1 GWIIATFA
9 LVAALARGRAVSD
22 VIWAVFAGA
31 VLLAA
36 TALILLPVGLRLWR
50 DLGAERSA
58 RAREAER
65 ADIAAHLHDSV
76 LQTLALIRMKSADPD
91 AVTTLARAQ
100 ERELRTWLY
109 SDRSFEHSSLSEA
122 VKELGVEI
130 EENSNISI
138 EIVVVG
144 DVEFYEGNSSVTQAI
159 LGALR
164 EAMVNATRHGEPPVT
179 VFVDISTNQ

>member
-76 LQTLALIRMKSADPD
+76 LQTLALIRARSQDPA
-91 AVTTLARAQ
+91 AVTALARAQ
-100 ERELRTWLY
+100 ERELRQWLY
-109 SDRSFEHSSLSEA
+109 SEPVAAGGSLARSVTEIGARVEESWGVA
-122 VKELGVEI
+122 VEI
-130 EENSNISI
+130 
-138 EIVVVG
+138 VTVG
-144 DVEFYEGNSSVTQAI
+144 DAEPSGDASQA
-159 LGALR
+159 LLAATR
-164 EAMVNATRHGEPPVT
+164 EALTNAARHAGSDVRLFAEFTP
-179 VFVDISTNQ
+179 